1 MAINWLGISKG
12 GKRTTSKK
20 LIPRELD
27 NSKVLIFLDTNF
39 LMAIAQMQGINFS
52 HEFDRIIPG
61 KRQLIVL
68 TPIFVELQKL
78 HREGSPKVKKESRL
92 AIEYVQKYCSKEE
105 SEYTHKNIDFIL
117 LDNGEKRKGI
127 IATNDRKLKRL
138 AQKKGIRTLY
148 IRNKSFLELK

>member
-1 MAINWLGISKG
+1 MAINRLGITKG
-12 GKRTTSKK
+12 GKRATSKK
-20 LIPRELD
+20 LIPGELD
-27 NSKVLIFLDTNF
+27 SSKDLIFLDTNF

-52 HEFDRIIPG
+52 HELDRVIPG
-61 KRQLIVL
+61 NRQLIVL
-68 TPIFVELQKL
+68 TPILAELKKL
-78 HREGSPKVKKESRL
+78 HREGSPKVKKESQL

-138 AQKKGIRTLY
+138 AQKKGIRILY